1 MKHSALLS
9 IILLNEG
16 VSPPLKTWQPSSDYL
31 KADTKAELGGVLNI
45 LRSKNLIKNVYS
57 LP

>member
-31 KADTKAELGGVLNI
+31 KADTKAELGGVF
-45 LRSKNLIKNVYS
+45 KYFKK
-57 LP
+57 